1 MKTQLCSL
9 VLLTAQLAFAAGSRA
24 AEGFVAHEWGTFT
37 SVQGADGIQLEWN
50 PLITSEL
57 PLFVYDPT
65 KRQAAARGGR
75 VFIEGKSAF
84 RTLQRMET
92 PVIYF
97 YSDTERKVDVTVD
110 FPQGI
115 VTEWYPQAKQ
125 AVPATR
131 TTPARSGRQIIRWE
145 NVQVLPQKQHNSLAS
160 ALPFEKSGSHYY
172 AARATDADYLRVGD
186 GADSA
191 KAETEKFLFYRGVG
205 NFTAPLTL
213 TQSADGDSFLLQNT
227 GKEPLGNLFLYAV
240 RGDKA
245 KHLYVPMLAPGA
257 THTLALRGAQNL
269 IPLSD
274 ARAEIARQMREALVR
289 EGLYE
294 REAAAMVQTWD
305 DSWFTEQGTRV
316 LYTLSRAWTDRAL
329 PLAIEPKPR
338 EVVRVMVGRAEA
350 ITPTMEWE
358 VLKQVVRYA
367 DANDASRARVIDD
380 TRRLGYGRF
389 MEPTTRRLAAKVP
402 GREFSTLSWELMQAA
417 SKPAPAG
424 KPLAAK

>member
-1 MKTQLCSL
+1 M
-9 VLLTAQLAFAAGSRA
+9 G
-24 AEGFVAHEWGTFT
+24 HIT
-37 SVQGADGIQLEWN
+37 SVQGADGVQLEWN

-57 PLFVYDPT
+57 PRFVYGPG
-65 KRQAAARGGR
+65 KPGGAGRRR
-75 VFIEGKSAF
+75 VVSPFAGKSAS

-97 YSDTERKVDVTVD
+97 YSPEELTVDVTVK
-110 FPQGI
+110 FPQGRI
-115 VTEWYPQAKQ
+115 TEWFPQARDVGPSFVQPRPVLSEIDRLADKAGLGQ
-125 AVPATR
+125 VVNVSSIDTSKGINESLIR
-131 TTPARSGRQIIRWE
+131 WTDVRVLPARDEADLAGK
-145 NVQVLPQKQHNSLAS
+145 LPAD
-160 ALPFEKSGSHYY
+160 ASGSHYY
-172 AARATDADYLRVGD
+172 AARATDADLLRVMARGTNGD
-186 GADSA
+186 Q
-191 KAETEKFLFYRGVG
+191 AEYEKFLFYRGVG
-205 NFTAPLTL
+205 DFAAPLTV
-213 TQSADGDSFLLQNT
+213 TQSADGDSFILQNT
-227 GKEPLGNLFLYAV
+227 GKEPLGNLFLYTV

-245 KHLYVPMLAPGA
+245 KHLYVPELAPGA
-257 THTLALRGAQNL
+257 THTLVLRSAQNL
-269 IPLSD
+269 VALSD
-274 ARAEIARQMREALVR
+274 ARADIARQIREALVR

-305 DSWFTEQGTRV
+305 DSWFSEQGTRV
-316 LYTLSRAWTDRAL
+316 LYTLSRAWTDRTL
-329 PLAIEPKPR
+329 PLTIEPKPR

-350 ITPTMEWE
+350 ITPAMEWE

-367 DANDASRARVIDD
+367 DADEAARARVIDD